1 MSEALIPKNTLF
13 SNLTQLSVSPDTGNA
28 LTERDNGL
36 YVPTVKPVDTTL
48 LQAVNPIGSVI
59 MFAGTTTPPTG
70 WLFCHGQTLDR
81 SQYSELFKV
90 IGVTYGEPNNHT
102 FKLPD
107 YRNQFLRGNRDGRTL
122 GSVEESTL
130 GDHVHGFGYST
141 GGNDSYFV
149 KGTQDL
155 PNKDTLRYF
164 WNPGEGGGRM
174 YMIKDSGYND
184 FKHDIYSDGNGPLVT
199 DAPMG
204 KNNQELYPK
213 NISVEYIIY
222 TGKHA

>member
-13 SNLTQLSVSPDTGNA
+13 SSLTQLSVSTDTGNA

-107 YRNQFLRGNRDGRTL
+107 YRNQFLRGNRDGRKI

-130 GDHVHGFGYST
+130 GNHVHGFGIAEWR
-141 GGNDSYFV
+141 NDV
-149 KGTQDL
+149 GLLKGQWTPSN
-155 PNKDTLRYF
+155 PNNQRIF
-164 WNPGEGGGRM
+164 WCFGEGDWSAADKPITE
-174 YMIKDSGYND
+174 YLNKTD
-184 FKHDIYSDGNGPLVT
+184 FPNRLVT
-199 DAPMG
+199 DIPISQ
-204 KNNQELYPK
+204 NNQELYPK

>member
-1 MSEALIPKNTLF
+1 MSDALIPKNTLF
-13 SNLTQLSVSPDTGNA
+13 SSLTQLSVSPDTGNA
-28 LTERDNGL
+28 LTKRDNGL
-36 YVPTVKPVDTTL
+36 YVPTVKQVNTTI

-70 WLFCHGQTLDR
+70 WLFCHGQILKR
-81 SQYSELFKV
+81 SDYPALFKV
-90 IGVTYGEPNNHT
+90 IGTGYGNTNNLD

-155 PNKDTLRYF
+155 PNKDTLRFF
-164 WNPGEGGGRM
+164 WNPGEGGGSV
-174 YMIKDSGYND
+174 YVIKDAGYAN
-184 FKHDIYSDGNGPLVT
+184 FKREIYNNGNGPLVT
-199 DAPMG
+199 DVPMG
-204 KNNQELYPK
+204 QNHQELYPK

-222 TGKHA
+222 TSK